1 MNNNTIEITNG
12 KCTGCHACYSICP
25 KQAIEMKP
33 DERGFLQPVI
43 HEDLCVGCKLCQKVC
58 PLNMANTTC
67 SETPVAYAAYSLD
80 NKNHQNSSSGGI
92 FSLLA
97 AEVLKESGAVY
108 GAAFIDGFCVAH
120 RRTTKDIRPLQTSKY
135 VQSRIGEAF
144 RLAEKDVQ
152 QGKKVLFS
160 GTPCQIG
167 GLYNYLIQRRVDTE
181 NLLTVDLICHGV
193 PSPLLWNNHLNSI
206 SNGRKPVSVN
216 FRDKRLS
223 WGGFC
228 LTCRFDDGSEYS
240 VEAGKDSYMKGF
252 FANMTLRESC
262 YSCQF
267 KKESRRADI
276 TLADYWGVEKYNPEM
291 ADQNGTSAVVIHS
304 SKGQRYMNMIQEQ
317 IKSEK
322 VPLPSIL
329 AGNHTMIQSVH
340 PHPRKELFWQQAIR
354 QRFDKF
360 EDIVDELLVPTTKER
375 INLWIVKLKRI
386 GKRMLKM

>member
-1 MNNNTIEITNG
+1 MNKNTIEITNG
-12 KCTGCHACYSICP
+12 ICTGCHACYSVCP
-25 KQAIEMKP
+25 KQAIAMKP

-43 HEDLCVGCKLCQKVC
+43 RNDLCVDCKLCQKVC
-58 PLNMANTTC
+58 PLNMTDTAC
-67 SETPVAYAAYSLD
+67 SDIPVAYAAYCLD
-80 NKNHQNSSSGGI
+80 DENHRNSSSGGI

-97 AEVLKESGAVY
+97 REVLREGGAVY
-108 GAAFIDGFCVAH
+108 GAAFTDDFCVAH
-120 RRTTKDIRPLQTSKY
+120 KRTTDDIRPLQTSKY
-135 VQSRIGEAF
+135 VQSSIGEAF
-144 RLAEKDVQ
+144 RLAEQDIR

-167 GLYNYLIQRRVDTE
+167 GLYSYLAQRRIDAE

-193 PSPLLWNNHLNSI
+193 PSPRLWEKHLDRI
-206 SNGRKPVSVN
+206 SKGRRPVFAN

-267 KKESRRADI
+267 KTESRMADI
-276 TLADYWGVEKYNPEM
+276 TLADYWGVEKYNPDM
-291 ADQNGTSAVVIHS
+291 VNQNGTSAVVIHS
-304 SKGQRYMNMIQEQ
+304 SKGQRYMNSIQEQ

-329 AGNHTMIQSVH
+329 AGNHTMIQSVR
-340 PHPRKELFWQQAIR
+340 PHPRRDIFWQQAI
-354 QRFDKF
+354 QQQYDGF
-360 EDIVDELLVPTTKER
+360 ESILDELLMSTPREK

-386 GKRMLKM
+386 GKKILKK